1 MNTKMSARG
10 STVLA
15 ACAGLLLATTASA
28 AVAQDAP
35 AIYHTTLAAP
45 VYYPWMNTSVK
56 AAWAKGY
63 EGQGVTITFVDEFN
77 GTDPFPGSWTGVQLN
92 QLHGLYTTE
101 EAGLLAPLATI
112 VDKDFNTYTAPVSL
126 KSGALNVINLSY
138 AIYAPSYYKAYGSS
152 FWNGDPQE
160 QSIISDAM
168 NGKAV
173 IAKAAGNDSVAI
185 GSTLGRN
192 SQGGA
197 GNVDFLDTAL
207 EGAPTVIYAGA
218 LNNNGS
224 AGKQTMAWY
233 SDTAGS
239 NKTVQQHFLVVGVDG
254 DMTGLYGT
262 SFAAP
267 VISAYAAILGSKF
280 TKATPTQITNQLLD
294 TALTSTLSNYSA
306 SVYGRG
312 EANLTGALA
321 PTSIH

>member
-1 MNTKMSARG
+1 
-10 STVLA
+10 LA
-15 ACAGLLLATTASA
+15 ALSLAAAASA
-28 AVAQDAP
+28 SIAQEAP
-35 AIYHTTLAAP
+35 AVYRSTLALP
-45 VYYPWMNTSVK
+45 TYYAWMNTSVK

-63 EGQGVTITFVDEFN
+63 EGKGVTITFVDEFN
-77 GTDPFPGSWTGVQLN
+77 GTDPFAGSWTGTTVT
-92 QLHGLYTTE
+92 QLHGLFTTE
-101 EAGLLAPLATI
+101 EAGLLAPQATI
-112 VDKDFNTYTAPVSL
+112 IDKDFNTYTSAVSL
-126 KSGALNVINLSY
+126 KSGLNVINASY
-138 AIYAPSYYKAYGSS
+138 AIYAPAYYKQYGSS
-152 FWNGDPQE
+152 IWNGDAQE
-160 QSIISDAM
+160 QSIIADAK

-173 IAKAAGNDSVAI
+173 VVKAAGNDAVAI
-185 GSTLGRN
+185 GSTLGSG

-207 EGAPTVIYAGA
+207 EGAATAIYAGA

-224 AGKQTMAWY
+224 AGGKQTMAWY

-254 DMTGLYGT
+254 ALTNLYGT

-267 VISAYAAILGSKF
+267 TISAYAAILGSKF
-280 TKATPTQITNQLLD
+280 TKATATQITNQLLD
-294 TALTSTLSNYSA
+294 TALTSTLQNYSA